1 MADDS
6 TKKLGVIPLA
16 ALVVSAMIGGGIFS
30 LPQNM
35 AQGAGVIAVIIAWVV
50 TGVGMYFIANTFRVL
65 ADARPDATT
74 GIYAYARLGFGR
86 FAGFQMAWAYWLCNI
101 FGNVGFAVLLMDAF
115 DYFFP
120 GYFTGGNNFASI
132 VGGSVVIWLMNYAVL
147 RGMKQAA
154 FMNVVGTVFK
164 LVPILLFIVIM
175 IVGFHWAYFTTDMLG
190 NETVLADKLKPLGSI
205 MTQVKSTMLVTLWA
219 FIGIEGAVVVSG
231 RAKSQSCVGKATLL
245 GFLSCLL
252 IYALLSILPFGRM
265 YQSQLASL
273 QNPST
278 APLLS
283 DVAGAWGGWV
293 MNLGVIVALLTS
305 WLAFTIMIAQI
316 PYAAANDGT
325 FPRIFKKENKNE
337 MPNVSLWV
345 TSGVMQLTMIMVY
358 FATNAWNTML
368 SVTAVMIL
376 PPYLACTAYLWK
388 ICATKQYPEGMPV
401 RAWFAYFCGVAG
413 SLYALWMIYAAGFT
427 YLLMAF
433 VFLMIGIPVYVWARK
448 NAAEDAEDE
457 KAKHLPVF
465 TKYELIGAVVI
476 VVVAI
481 VAIIAFA
488 TGKINL

>member
-35 AQGAGVIAVIIAWVV
+35 AQGAGVIAVIIAWIV
-50 TGVGMYFIANTFRVL
+50 TGIGMYFIANTFRVL

-115 DYFFP
+115 NYFFP

-190 NETVLADKLKPLGSI
+190 NETVLADKLKPLGSM

-231 RAKSQSCVGKATLL
+231 RAKNQSCVGKATLL

-265 YQSQLASL
+265 YQSQLAAL

-278 APLLS
+278 APLLPKGGRRS
-283 DVAGAWGGWV
+283 GGRGRRRPVPGQSLPRSAG
-293 MNLGVIVALLTS
+293 
-305 WLAFTIMIAQI
+305 
-316 PYAAANDGT
+316 
-325 FPRIFKKENKNE
+325 R
-337 MPNVSLWV
+337 
-345 TSGVMQLTMIMVY
+345 
-358 FATNAWNTML
+358 
-368 SVTAVMIL
+368 AV
-376 PPYLACTAYLWK
+376 
-388 ICATKQYPEGMPV
+388 
-401 RAWFAYFCGVAG
+401 
-413 SLYALWMIYAAGFT
+413 
-427 YLLMAF
+427 
-433 VFLMIGIPVYVWARK
+433 
-448 NAAEDAEDE
+448 
-457 KAKHLPVF
+457 
-465 TKYELIGAVVI
+465 
-476 VVVAI
+476 
-481 VAIIAFA
+481 
-488 TGKINL
+488 